1 MCIFALYLSTKKHIM
16 IFSNLSPKEAAKKLE
31 REGKKVIT
39 LIIKQVYFDQIMDGT
54 KTHEYREVKPS
65 TIKKLLAHDENGDLI
80 GSGKFLQG
88 VETIQTVHYDA
99 MLLYVGYNPLR
110 DSALVEITASEEQ
123 LLCDEDGK
131 VVKIKDDDGSEWTP
145 SQVDF
150 SLGKVLSKDVYKR

>member
-1 MCIFALYLSTKKHIM
+1 
-16 IFSNLSPKEAAKKLE
+16 
-31 REGKKVIT
+31 
-39 LIIKQVYFDQIMDGT
+39 MDGT

-131 VVKIKDDDGSEWTP
+131 VVKIKEDDGSEWTP